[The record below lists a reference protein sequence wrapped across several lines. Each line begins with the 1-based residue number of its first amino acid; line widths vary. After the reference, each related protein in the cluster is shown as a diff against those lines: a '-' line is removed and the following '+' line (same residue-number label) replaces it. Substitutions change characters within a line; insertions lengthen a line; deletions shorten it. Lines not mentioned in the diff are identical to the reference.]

1 MDRRAAMFGGASL
14 GLILGLGGC
23 AGRGPQNR
31 QFADITFRQFA
42 PLRFRAARIDVVS
55 EYVASRSAPNVD
67 SQMPVTPSAMAER
80 WAFDRLSA
88 AGGEITAR
96 YVIMDASVIETA
108 LPRTQ
113 GLRATFKIEQSE
125 RYDGRIIVRL
135 DLLTPRGNVEGS
147 VTAQVDRVETIGE
160 NASIADRE
168 ALWFSM
174 VEAMGRDLN
183 AQMERQIRQHL
194 LRFMVT

>member
-1 MDRRAAMFGGASL
+1 
-14 GLILGLGGC
+14 
-23 AGRGPQNR
+23 
-31 QFADITFRQFA
+31 
-42 PLRFRAARIDVVS
+42 
-55 EYVASRSAPNVD
+55 
-67 SQMPVTPSAMAER
+67 MPVTPSAMAER

-135 DLLTPRGNVEGS
+135 DLVTPRGNIEGS

-168 ALWFSM
+168 ALWFAM

>member
-1 MDRRAAMFGGASL
+1 
-14 GLILGLGGC
+14 
-23 AGRGPQNR
+23 
-31 QFADITFRQFA
+31 
-42 PLRFRAARIDVVS
+42 
-55 EYVASRSAPNVD
+55 
-67 SQMPVTPSAMAER
+67 
-80 WAFDRLSA
+80 
-88 AGGEITAR
+88 
-96 YVIMDASVIETA
+96 MDASVIETA

-135 DLLTPRGNVEGS
+135 DLVTPRGNVEGS